1 MKNGSEHTTFIIGA
15 SREDPQSEVKGET
28 GTFPSGVSIEQGR
41 CRIFIYPDQFE
52 EFNRAFGRLSGKES
66 AGHQKEFHKE
76 PVSSEEQDK
85 PKFQISMGLPGW
97 VCPKCGSVYS
107 PTISGCW
114 RCNRSQQFIVTS

>member
-1 MKNGSEHTTFIIGA
+1 MKNDDEHTTFLIGA
-15 SREDPQSEVKGET
+15 SREDPQSEVKGEI
-28 GTFPSGVSIEQGR
+28 GTFPRCVSIEQGR
-41 CRIFIYPDQFE
+41 DRIFIYPDQFE

-66 AGHQKEFHKE
+66 AGHQKEFRNE

-107 PTISGCW
+107 PSTNECW
-114 RCNRSQQFIVTS
+114 RCNGSTTIMSTN